1 MAKIFVINHF
11 HPLKKVISMKYSNK
25 FNIIFATI
33 GVVGLLLLN
42 NSCSDN
48 SVSAPSDI
56 VFPDSNVSY
65 TYHVQ
70 PLMKYTCATGGCHNA
85 FDLKGGFALDTYYD
99 LTTAY
104 SGTMVWVGKPE
115 QSLLIQILEQK
126 VVHTPLLDFRINDN
140 QIAGLK
146 QWIKEGLKM

>member
-1 MAKIFVINHF
+1 
-11 HPLKKVISMKYSNK
+11 MKYSNK
-25 FNIIFATI
+25 FSLLFAAIIIACCS
-33 GVVGLLLLN
+33 LLN

-48 SVSAPSDI
+48 TVSVPSDI
-56 VFPDSNVSY
+56 KFPDSNVSY

-70 PLMKYTCATGGCHNA
+70 PLMKFTCAAGGCHNA
-85 FDLKGGFALDTYYD
+85 FDLKSGLALDTYYD

-104 SGTMVWVGKPE
+104 SGTMVWSGKPE
-115 QSLLIQILEQK
+115 QSLLIQILEKK